1 MKKLLTL
8 FLLLQLFSLNLLSVE
23 RIKLTGSSYEM
34 GKAWA
39 KKQSTNI
46 KALQAQFN
54 VMASYVLKKSPKE
67 INAMSL
73 KVAKHMA
80 KEDLDELRGI
90 ADAIGSKFEEVLT
103 FNLFY
108 TLCVTNIGCRQFVSW
123 GDMTDDGNL
132 VHARNL
138 DWVDYPG
145 SPMKRF
151 NTIINFKGKG
161 HQEYLSLTWPGFSSV
176 LTGTNRAGIT
186 IAFNQL
192 PQKGD
197 VNYIAEPTFY
207 TIKRA
212 LRSAT
217 TLQQVIDIFQ
227 KTKPMDSGSVMVS
240 DAKAKK
246 AVVIEIIR
254 GKVGLRKPKNN
265 MISNANHPTAETGV
279 AEARQNGN
287 PDWPVCATAVKFS
300 KKLSPK
306 NVQNLMAHSN
316 VLQPELNILSVVF
329 KYSANRMW
337 LSCGKKSAAKGPFV
351 ELKLFTDE

>member
-1 MKKLLTL
+1 
-8 FLLLQLFSLNLLSVE
+8 
-23 RIKLTGSSYEM
+23 M

-39 KKQSTNI
+39 LKQKNTI
-46 KALQAQFN
+46 TALKSQFN

-73 KVAKHMA
+73 KISKHMA

-90 ADAIGSKFEEVLT
+90 ADGIGAKFEEVLT

-108 TLCVTNIGCRQFVSW
+108 TLCVSNLGCRQFVAW
-123 GDMTDDGNL
+123 DKMTEDGKL
-132 VHARNL
+132 IHSRNL
-138 DWVDYPG
+138 DWNDYPG
-145 SPMKRF
+145 SPMKKF
-151 NTIINFKGKG
+151 NTILNFQGKGKI
-161 HQEYLSLTWPGFSSV
+161 EYLSLTWPGFSSV
-176 LTGTNRAGIT
+176 LTGTNNKGIT

-197 VNYIAEPTFY
+197 LKHISEPTFY

-212 LRSAT
+212 LRTAS
-217 TLQQVIDIFQ
+217 TLQEVIDIFV

-240 DAKAKK
+240 DAKARK

-254 GKVGLRKPKNN
+254 GKVGLRKPKGQ
-265 MISNANHPTAETGV
+265 MISNANHPTAESGI
-279 AEARQNGN
+279 AEKRQNGN
-287 PDWPVCATAVKFS
+287 PDWPVCITAKGFS
-300 KKLSPK
+300 QKLSTK

-316 VLQPELNILSVVF
+316 VLQPSLNILSVVF
-329 KYSANRMW
+329 KYSDNRMW